1 MLYCDHRG
9 GKPPNPLKR
18 RKTDRK
24 RSDKKRPDPEM
35 LVLAAGVA
43 AACLI
48 LLL

>member
-1 MLYCDHRG
+1 M
-9 GKPPNPLKR
+9 
-18 RKTDRK
+18 K
-24 RSDKKRPDPEM
+24 RSDKKRPGPQM

>member
-1 MLYCDHRG
+1 M
-9 GKPPNPLKR
+9 
-18 RKTDRK
+18 K
-24 RSDKKRPDPEM
+24 RSDKKRPDPKM

>member
-1 MLYCDHRG
+1 M
-9 GKPPNPLKR
+9 KR
-18 RKTDRK
+18 RN
-24 RSDKKRPDPEM
+24 KKRPDPQM

>member
-1 MLYCDHRG
+1 M
-9 GKPPNPLKR
+9 
-18 RKTDRK
+18 K
-24 RSDKKRPDPEM
+24 RSGKKRPDPQM

>member
-1 MLYCDHRG
+1 M
-9 GKPPNPLKR
+9 
-18 RKTDRK
+18 K
-24 RSDKKRPDPEM
+24 RSDKKQPDPQM

>member
-18 RKTDRK
+18 RKTDMK
-24 RSDKKRPDPEM
+24 RSDKKRPDPQM

-43 AACLI
+43 ACLI

>member
-1 MLYCDHRG
+1 M
-9 GKPPNPLKR
+9 KPS
-18 RKTDRK
+18 DRK
-24 RSDKKRPDPEM
+24 RLDPQM

>member
-1 MLYCDHRG
+1 MVRKILITFAVFALAG
-9 GKPPNPLKR
+9 G
-18 RKTDRK
+18 
-24 RSDKKRPDPEM
+24 